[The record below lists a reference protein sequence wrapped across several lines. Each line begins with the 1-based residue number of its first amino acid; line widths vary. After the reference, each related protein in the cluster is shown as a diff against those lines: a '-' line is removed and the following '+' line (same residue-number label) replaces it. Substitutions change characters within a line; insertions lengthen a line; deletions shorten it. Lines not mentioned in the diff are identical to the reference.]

1 MTAPFPGLRPA
12 YVAGAVFLTALAYTS
27 VQHGAH
33 GYAAALCCTAALLL
47 TAARRETLA
56 ARQARTVAVRA
67 ERAAR
72 ARARALADDQQLAD
86 VYARGWLD
94 LHASCCLTA
103 WHTGGTDHDTRHCTR
118 KDTNR

>member
-1 MTAPFPGLRPA
+1 MTTAFPGLRLA
-12 YVAGAVFLTALAYTS
+12 YVAAAVFLTALAYLS
-27 VQHGAH
+27 AQHQAH
-33 GYAAALCCTAALLL
+33 GCAAALCCTAALLL

-56 ARQARTVAVRA
+56 ARDRRAAAVRA

-72 ARARALADDQQLAD
+72 ARALADDQLAD

-103 WHTGGTDHDTRHCTR
+103 WHTGGTDHDPRHCTR
-118 KDTNR
+118 KDHHA

>member
-1 MTAPFPGLRPA
+1 MTASFPGLRPVYA
-12 YVAGAVFLTALAYTS
+12 AGAVYLTVLAYLS

-33 GYAAALCCTAALLL
+33 GHVAALCCTAALLL

-72 ARARALADDQQLAD
+72 ARALADDDRQFAD
-86 VYARGWLD
+86 EYARGWLD

-103 WHTGGTDHDTRHCTR
+103 WETGGTDHDTRHCTR
-118 KDTNR
+118 KDTKR